1 MTKISKLWKKRA
13 EQAICTKRCPLAII
27 ESILGLWQ
35 KRLDT
40 FCENRKKACKDLG
53 QIGAAKNYYHHHH
66 HVFTLDRGTSP
77 WIDPTG
83 VCSAWLVLTIRV
95 RSVWWDRLSILFL
108 DDHVFWSKLRIAF
121 LKRLRAD
128 ITFMHNGLPQ
138 FKWYKLGKCRLTLS
152 VTSSTPIINPL
163 PLTSPTTFGNS
174 LLRSRSFSIK
184 YVPTTSEFFCVPSSS
199 MACQQKYSKREWW
212 LIFLEWK
219 ATKDWQFSA
228 QTSQGAKSGTL
239 YWEIVVSKLPF
250 QLSFSFL
257 LLFF

>member
-1 MTKISKLWKKRA
+1 MHLRKKKRK
-13 EQAICTKRCPLAII
+13 EPRNEWIDEINGKVYSQLGLKKDVLSTTIDLKVGNTKQAII

-40 FCENRKKACKDLG
+40 FCENRKKACKDLR
-53 QIGAAKNYYHHHH
+53 QIGTAKNHYHHHH

-83 VCSAWLVLTIRV
+83 VCSAWLVSTIRV
-95 RSVWWDRLSILFL
+95 RSLWWDRLSILFL
-108 DDHVFWSKLRIAF
+108 DDHVFWSKLRTAF
-121 LKRLRAD
+121 SKRLRAD

-138 FKWYKLGKCRLTLS
+138 FKWYKLGRCRLTLS

-163 PLTSPTTFGNS
+163 PLTSPTTSGNS

-199 MACQQKYSKREWW
+199 MACQQK
-212 LIFLEWK
+212 
-219 ATKDWQFSA
+219 
-228 QTSQGAKSGTL
+228 
-239 YWEIVVSKLPF
+239 
-250 QLSFSFL
+250 
-257 LLFF
+257 

>member
-13 EQAICTKRCPLAII
+13 EQAICTKRCPQAII

-53 QIGAAKNYYHHHH
+53 QIGAAKNYYHHHHH

-108 DDHVFWSKLRIAF
+108 DDHVFWSKLRIAV

-138 FKWYKLGKCRLTLS
+138 FKWYKLGGCRLTLS

-163 PLTSPTTFGNS
+163 PLTSPTTSGNS

-184 YVPTTSEFFCVPSSS
+184 YVPTTSEFFCVPSTS
-199 MACQQKYSKREWW
+199 MACQQK
-212 LIFLEWK
+212 
-219 ATKDWQFSA
+219 
-228 QTSQGAKSGTL
+228 
-239 YWEIVVSKLPF
+239 
-250 QLSFSFL
+250 
-257 LLFF
+257 